1 VAVAAVPQHYYYYYY
16 LFTAIGFAPG
26 GSGPYTTQLQQKNIQ
41 YQQQKTY
48 IKAKSNEVSNPSDR
62 QAVEACIHLF
72 MKYIFISLMAY
83 RDKYRRNEVRYF
95 LSLVS
100 CE

>member
-1 VAVAAVPQHYYYYYY
+1 MEQEAYEREYSILHVPEISKALFFLLFIYYRSLHYETSSPMLQYYYYYY

-48 IKAKSNEVSNPSDR
+48 NK
-62 QAVEACIHLF
+62 
-72 MKYIFISLMAY
+72 
-83 RDKYRRNEVRYF
+83 
-95 LSLVS
+95 
-100 CE
+100 